1 MFTGKR
7 FLTFLPVI
15 AAKLLF
21 QVGLAQSVPLV
32 LKQAD
37 SLLGR
42 GDYFSAVKLYDR
54 ILFFDDSAYAAN
66 SYEKIAECY
75 FLNGQYDKAAN
86 YFGIAGKGAKSDSL
100 AQRVF
105 EKRAISLLMG
115 EEFLSAREELLEMP
129 ETYLKT
135 QEGILLMAL
144 SMYGNQ
150 ETEAAFS
157 EFSKLETLKDKGKEL
172 GRLRKRLDRAE
183 RKNPKTA
190 RIMSMIVPGSGQI
203 YAGDW
208 RNGLNSLLLTGG
220 LMTLGLYT
228 IGTVGFIDGLIM
240 VGPWFQRYYTGGF
253 KRSES
258 SVNALKKRVRFEVLQ
273 EMLRLSGHEKIH

>member
-15 AAKLLF
+15 AARLLF

-157 EFSKLETLKDKGKEL
+157 EFSKLETLKEKGKEL